1 MSDPVDPRTCT
12 ACAHIRALV
21 KELDE
26 RLTALEIE
34 VRGDPAEVLLD
45 AFAAEEARRQDRLA
59 AIDDYRRLQQEE
71 FYQKLPELKVVAEQQ
86 RTKYEAFMRE
96 RGFEP

>member
-1 MSDPVDPRTCT
+1 MSDPVDPQTCT
-12 ACAHIRALV
+12 ACAHIKALV
-21 KELDE
+21 KELGE

-34 VRGDPAEVLLD
+34 VRGGPAEVLLD

>member
-1 MSDPVDPRTCT
+1 MSDPADPLKCR
-12 ACAHIRALV
+12 ACARNEALI
-21 KELDE
+21 KQFEE

-45 AFAAEEARRQDRLA
+45 EFAAEEARRQDRLA

-71 FYQKLPELKVVAEQQ
+71 FYQKLPELKVIAEQQ
-86 RTKYEAFMRE
+86 RTKYEVFMRE

>member
-12 ACAHIRALV
+12 ACARTQALV
-21 KELDE
+21 KQLDE

-45 AFAAEEARRQDRLA
+45 EFAAEAMQREARQT
-59 AIDDYRRLQQEE
+59 AIDEYHRLQRKE
-71 FYQKLPELKVVAEQQ
+71 FYERLPELKTAAEQQ
-86 RTKYEAFMRE
+86 RAKYEAFMQA

>member
-1 MSDPVDPRTCT
+1 MSDPVDPWTCT
-12 ACAHIRALV
+12 ACAHIKALV

-45 AFAAEEARRQDRLA
+45 EFEAEATQREARQA
-59 AIDDYRRLQQEE
+59 AIEEYHRLEREAFYR
-71 FYQKLPELKVVAEQQ
+71 KLPELKTAAEQQ
-86 RTKYEAFMRE
+86 RAKYEAFMQA
-96 RGFEP
+96 RGFVP

>member
-12 ACAHIRALV
+12 ACAHTQVLI

-45 AFAAEEARRQDRLA
+45 EFAAEEARRQDRLA

-71 FYQKLPELKVVAEQQ
+71 FFQKLPELKVVAEQQ